1 MMLVG
6 RIFVHYDR
14 RILRYPLE
22 VYVLFPKTFQN
33 WSSFYACLKEFIDLT
48 DGIYKIRKVLL
59 S

>member
-1 MMLVG
+1 MLVG

-14 RILRYPLE
+14 GILRYPLE

-33 WSSFYACLKEFIDLT
+33 WSSFYARLKEFIDLT